1 MAKISVLALLAAV
14 CILTSCVT
22 KDAESE
28 NKCAQGANAECPQG
42 TPARAESDYRKETSA
57 LDSARCRSIAGDSAD
72 EYRRCLARYDKD
84 RR

>member
-1 MAKISVLALLAAV
+1 MKIAVFAILGAVFILAGCA
-14 CILTSCVT
+14 T
-22 KDAESE
+22 KEAESQ

-57 LDSARCRSIAGDSAD
+57 LDAARCRSIAGDSGE
-72 EYRRCLARYDKD
+72 EYRKCLVRYERD